1 MMRIRTYLQEKIHAV
16 LQEIYDLNVAPE
28 DLGISITRPEFDGEY
43 TLVVFPLVPKIRKSP
58 PEIAGTIG
66 KKLQEK
72 GQIKAYNVVKGFL
85 NMEMPDELWYELLN
99 HIESN
104 EKYGKFQARDKKVM
118 VEYSSPNTNK
128 PLHLGHIRNILLG
141 WSAYAILK
149 EAGYPVIRTQI
160 INDRGIAICKSMLAW
175 EKWGNQKTPESSS
188 TKGDH
193 LVGEFYVLFEARF
206 QEEYQDWQKSSEGQS
221 VYQEQ
226 VQAEESESQFF
237 SRYKNEY
244 FNRYSALGREARDML
259 LRWEDGD
266 PETMKLWTMM
276 NGWVYKGF
284 GETYDRLK
292 VEFDKNY
299 YESETYL
306 LGKKM
311 VARGLEEGVFYR
323 QEDQSVWVDLEKY
336 GMDQK
341 ILQRSDGTSVYI
353 TQDLGTAEQ
362 RYQDFEAERMIYVVA
377 DEQNYHF
384 EVLFKISEILKR
396 PYAEGMHH
404 LSYGMVD
411 LPSGRMKSR
420 EGTVVDADDL
430 MEEVKEEARTI
441 ALEKGEINSLPAEEQ
456 DDIVEKIGMAALKF
470 HMIKVD
476 PKKRMIFDP
485 KESVDMQGQTGP
497 YIQNAY
503 VRIRSILRREE
514 NKQFLESRDYLPSQY
529 EKEIL
534 VQLAEYP
541 EEILKAAESYD
552 PSVIANFVYRLA
564 KSYHRFYGAHRVL
577 SAESEAAK
585 FFRLSLSNATARVL
599 ERSMKLLGI
608 DMPSKM

>member
-1 MMRIRTYLQEKIHAV
+1 MRIRTYLQEKIHAV
-16 LQEIYDLNVAPE
+16 LQEIYDLDVVAE
-28 DLGISITRPEFDGEY
+28 DLGISITRPEFEGEY

-58 PEIAGTIG
+58 PEIAGAIG
-66 KKLQEK
+66 KKLQDE
-72 GQIKAYNVVKGFL
+72 GRIKTYNVVKGFL
-85 NMEMPDELWYELLN
+85 NMEMQDDLWYELLD

-104 EKYGKFQARDKKVM
+104 EKYGKFQPRAEKVL

-141 WSAYAILK
+141 WSAYAILE
-149 EAGYPVIRTQI
+149 EAGYSVIRTQI

-193 LVGEFYVLFEARF
+193 LVGEFYVLFEEKF
-206 QEEYQDWQKSSEGQS
+206 QEEYQDWQKNSEGQS

-244 FNRYSALGREARDML
+244 FNRYSMLGREARDML
-259 LRWEDGD
+259 LRWENSD
-266 PETMKLWTMM
+266 PETMRLWTMM
-276 NGWVYKGF
+276 NDWVYKGF

-306 LGKKM
+306 LGREI
-311 VARGLEEGVFYR
+311 VNRGLEEGVFYR
-323 QEDQSVWVDLEKY
+323 QEDQSVWVDLEEY

-384 EVLFKISEILKR
+384 EVLFKICEILKR
-396 PYAEGMHH
+396 PYAEGMYH

-441 ALEKGEINSLPAEEQ
+441 ALEKGEINSLPVEEQ
-456 DDIVEKIGMAALKF
+456 VDIVEKIGMAALKF

-514 NKQFLESRDYLPSQY
+514 NKQSSENRDYLPSLY

-552 PSVIANFVYRLA
+552 PSVIANFAYRLA

-608 DMPSKM
+608 EMPSKM

>member
-1 MMRIRTYLQEKIHAV
+1 MQIRIYLQEKIYEV
-16 LQEIYDLNVAPE
+16 LREIFEVDIPPA
-28 DLGISITRPEFDGEY
+28 DLGISVTRPEFEGEY

-58 PEIAGTIG
+58 PEIADAIG
-66 KKLQEK
+66 KRLLQQN
-72 GQIKAYNVVKGFL
+72 QIKGYNVVNGFL
-85 NMEMPDELWYELLN
+85 NMELPDNLWYQLLS
-99 HIESN
+99 HIDTHEMYGRFPERN
-104 EKYGKFQARDKKVM
+104 EKVM
-118 VEYSSPNTNK
+118 VEFSSPNTNK

-141 WSAYAILK
+141 WSTYSILK
-149 EAGYPVIRTQI
+149 EAGFSVIRTQI

-175 EKWGNQKTPESSS
+175 KKWGDQITPESASK
-188 TKGDH
+188 KGDH
-193 LVGEFYVLFEARF
+193 LVGEFYVMFESRF
-206 QEEYQDWQKSSEGQS
+206 QNEYLSWQKSIDGQKT
-221 VYQEQ
+221 YEDN
-226 VQAEESESQFF
+226 AGKEESEEAFF

-244 FNRYSALGREARDML
+244 FNQFSELGREAREML
-259 LRWEDGD
+259 LRWEDND
-266 PETMKLWTMM
+266 PETLELWRKM
-276 NGWVYKGF
+276 NDWVYEGF
-284 GETYDRLK
+284 GQTYDRLK
-292 VEFDKNY
+292 VRFDRNY

-306 LGKKM
+306 LGKEIVEK
-311 VARGLEEGVFYR
+311 GLDKGVFYR
-323 QEDQSVWVDLEKY
+323 QEDNSVWVDLEKY

-362 RYQDFEAERMIYVVA
+362 RYKDYDADRMIYVVA

-384 EVLFKISEILKR
+384 EVLFKVSEILGR
-396 PYAEGMHH
+396 PYASGMHH

-430 MEEVKEEARTI
+430 MEEVKEEARAI
-441 ALEKGEINSLPAEEQ
+441 ALEKGEINSLSDEEQ
-456 DDIVEKIGMAALKF
+456 EDIVEKIGMAALKF

-514 NKQFLESRDYLPSQY
+514 TEFSGNQDYIPSVF

-534 VQLAEYP
+534 VQLAEFP
-541 EEILKAAESYD
+541 EEILKAAETYD
-552 PSVIANFVYRLA
+552 PSVIANFAYRLA

-585 FFRLSLSNATARVL
+585 SFRISLSRSTARVL

-608 DMPSKM
+608 EMPSKM